1 MQHITMDFVIQNMK
15 GRSYLL
21 KTLKRIN
28 FPFRNMVVIRNLLSS
43 MCSDKWSS
51 AVSTRNLRDSGLV
64 LVIQQIFVLLKSA
77 FGFRF
82 YIYKRCI
89 LYRYTEIEITH
100 DKHGT
105 LAEKKRTCEGT
116 KESFIHRLCLVLIRT
131 IPTDFSLTELEFDF
145 QLLRGF

>member
-1 MQHITMDFVIQNMK
+1 MKHITMDFVIQNMK

-89 LYRYTEIEITH
+89 LYRYTGIEITH

-105 LAEKKRTCEGT
+105 LAEKEQDMQRNERIVYSPIVSCINQNDSNRFFSYRIRIRFLAFKR
-116 KESFIHRLCLVLIRT
+116 V
-131 IPTDFSLTELEFDF
+131 
-145 QLLRGF
+145 